1 MIAINVP
8 LDNWW
13 GFY

>member
-1 MIAINVP
+1 MIAISVP

-13 GFY
+13 GFD